1 MAHIKRISLIKA
13 QTDDT
18 DTFATIIQLINTLM
32 GTTFQFVLDLIEAL
46 GKDSDATV

>member
-18 DTFATIIQLINTLM
+18 DNFATIIQLLNTLM
-32 GTTFQFVLDLIEAL
+32 STTFQFVLDLIDAL
-46 GKDSDATV
+46 GKDADTTA